1 MIEKVC
7 ILEEYM
13 LGTNIVMFL
22 FKASLSKHSSQQRA
36 HKSFRA
42 HSNSHNYSVINVAIE
57 FRIDQ

>member
-1 MIEKVC
+1 MQSNFIY
-7 ILEEYM
+7 LF
-13 LGTNIVMFL
+13 IVMFL

-42 HSNSHNYSVINVAIE
+42 HSSSHNYSVINVAIE

>member
-1 MIEKVC
+1 
-7 ILEEYM
+7 
-13 LGTNIVMFL
+13 MFL